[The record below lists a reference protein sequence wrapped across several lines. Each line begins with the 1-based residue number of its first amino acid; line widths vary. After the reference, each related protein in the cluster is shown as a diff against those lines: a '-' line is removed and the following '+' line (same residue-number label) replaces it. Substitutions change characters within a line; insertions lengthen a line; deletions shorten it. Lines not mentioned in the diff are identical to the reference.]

1 MSNELIIKKG
11 SVVLFRI
18 PRELLIEALPTHDGL
33 VFNFKEGFFLNYQDQ
48 YLSIEI
54 KELITTTLIKPIKA
68 NIEVDLLS
76 KTTPISINM
85 LWDLFKENF
94 TSNFNFK
101 KLE

>member
-85 LWDLFKENF
+85 L
-94 TSNFNFK
+94 
-101 KLE
+101 

>member
-68 NIEVDLLS
+68 NIEIDLLS

-85 LWDLFKENF
+85 L
-94 TSNFNFK
+94 
-101 KLE
+101 